1 MSTDSFAELE
11 AIQTQAGPAA
21 VLRKLAENLRE
32 QRQFHQLFD
41 ALLMQKKQSLGLP
54 LIRPTSL
61 DDVPADLRDDFE
73 ATYVAS
79 AREVGQL
86 LLADKQL
93 GQAWMYMRTIR
104 EPGPIKEAIEK
115 LDAKADYSE
124 EAIDIAL
131 YQGIA
136 PVKGLEMMLNSHGTC
151 SSITALD
158 QQFMRLES
166 GARTQC
172 AALLVKRLYD
182 DITQTLQ
189 HEVERKQGLAA
200 PGQTLRELIAGRDW
214 LFADNN
220 YHIDVS
226 HLHSVVRF
234 SRSLT
239 AQSPELS
246 LAIQLAEYGSRL
258 AQQYQYAGDPPF
270 EDFYPAHV
278 QFLKAIACINQD
290 AALEY
295 FREKLRPDAN
305 DPDNQLVAFGFVD
318 LLTRLGRM
326 DEALNVAAKYLS
338 QASEQTGF
346 SFADLCA
353 EAGRYDL
360 LAQVSRDKGDLLTFA
375 AALLQPNTKPLN

>member
-1 MSTDSFAELE
+1 MATDSYTELE
-11 AIQTQAGPAA
+11 ELKTQQGSAA
-21 VLRKLAENLRE
+21 VLQKLAEMLRE
-32 QRQFHQLFD
+32 NAQFHQLFD
-41 ALLMQKKQSLGLP
+41 AMLMQKKHSLGLP
-54 LIRPTSL
+54 LLRPTSF
-61 DDVPADLRDDFE
+61 DDVPADKRDEFE
-73 ATYVAS
+73 ATYVSA
-79 AREVGQL
+79 AREVGNL

-104 EPGPIKEAIEK
+104 EPEVIKAAIEK
-115 LDAKADYSE
+115 LDSKNEYSE

-158 QQFMRLES
+158 QQFQRLEPA
-166 GARTQC
+166 ARTQC

-182 DITQTLQ
+182 DVAQTIQ

-214 LFADNN
+214 LFADAN

-234 SRSLT
+234 ARSLT
-239 AQSPELS
+239 PQTPELA

-258 AQQYQYAGDPPF
+258 AEQYQYAGDPPF
-270 EDFYPAHV
+270 EDFYPAHA
-278 QFLKAIACINQD
+278 QYLKAIGNVNQD
-290 AALEY
+290 AALSY
-295 FREKLRPDAN
+295 FREKLRPDVN
-305 DPDNQLVAFGFVD
+305 DPDNQLAAIGLVE

-326 DEALNVAAKYLS
+326 DEALEIAAKYLS
-338 QASEQTGF
+338 QSSEQTGF

-353 EAGRYDL
+353 DAGRFDL
-360 LAQVSRDKGDLLTFA
+360 LTQVSKDKGDLLTFTA
-375 AALLQPNTKPLN
+375 AMLQAK

>member
-239 AQSPELS
+239 AQSPELP

>member
-11 AIQTQAGPAA
+11 ALKTQQGPTA
-21 VLRKLAENLRE
+21 VLQKLADTLRE

-54 LIRPTSL
+54 LLRPTSF
-61 DDVPADLRDDFE
+61 DDVPADKRDDFE
-73 ATYVAS
+73 ETYVAS

-104 EPGPIKEAIEK
+104 EPEPIKAALEK
-115 LDAKADYSE
+115 LDAKTEYSE

-158 QQFMRLES
+158 QQFQRLDPA
-166 GARTQC
+166 ARAQC

-182 DITQTLQ
+182 DVAQTLQ
-189 HEVERKQGLAA
+189 HEVEKKQGLAA
-200 PGQTLRELIAGRDW
+200 PGQTLRELMAGRDW
-214 LFADNN
+214 LFADGN

-234 SRSLT
+234 ARSLR
-239 AQSPELS
+239 ADQPELL
-246 LAIQLAEYGSRL
+246 LAIQLAEYGSHL
-258 AQQYQYAGDPPF
+258 AEQYQYAGDPPF

-278 QFLKAIACINQD
+278 QFLKAIGNINQD
-290 AALEY
+290 TALNY
-295 FREKLRPDAN
+295 FRDKLRPDSM
-305 DPDNQLVAFGFVD
+305 DPDNQLVALGFVD

-326 DEALNVAAKYLS
+326 DEALDVAKAHLS
-338 QASEQTGF
+338 HSSEQTGF

-353 EAGRYDL
+353 DAGRYDL
-360 LAQVSRDKGDLLTFA
+360 LTEVSREKGDILTFA
-375 AALLQPNTKPLN
+375 AAMLQAKK

>member
-11 AIQTQAGPAA
+11 ALKTQQGPTA
-21 VLRKLAENLRE
+21 VLQKLADTLRE

-54 LIRPTSL
+54 LLRPTSF
-61 DDVPADLRDDFE
+61 DDVPAEQRDDFE

-79 AREVGQL
+79 AREVGKML
-86 LLADKQL
+86 LDDKQL

-104 EPGPIKEAIEK
+104 EPELIKAALEQ
-115 LDAKADYSE
+115 LDPKNDYSE

-136 PVKGLEMMLNSHGTC
+136 PVRGLEMMLNSHGTC

-158 QQFMRLES
+158 QQFQRLES
-166 GARTQC
+166 TARTQC

-182 DITQTLQ
+182 DVSQTIQ

-200 PGQTLRELIAGRDW
+200 PGQTLHELIAGRDW
-214 LFADNN
+214 LFAEAN

-234 SRSLT
+234 ARSLT
-239 AQSPELS
+239 AQSPELP

-270 EDFYPAHV
+270 EDFYPAHE
-278 QFLKAIACINQD
+278 QFLKAIGNINQD
-290 AALEY
+290 AALNY
-295 FREKLRPDAN
+295 FRDKLRPEAN
-305 DPDNQLVAFGFVD
+305 DPENQLVALGFVD

-326 DEALNVAAKYLS
+326 DEALDVAAKYLS
-338 QASEQTGF
+338 QSTEQTGF

-353 EAGRYDL
+353 DAGRYDL
-360 LAQVSRDKGDLLTFA
+360 LTQVSKDKGDLLTFT
-375 AALLQPNTKPLN
+375 AALLQAAK

>member
-11 AIQTQAGPAA
+11 ALKTQQGPAA
-21 VLRKLAENLRE
+21 VLKKLADTLRE
-32 QRQFHQLFD
+32 QGQYHQLFD

-54 LIRPTSL
+54 LLRPTSL
-61 DDVPADLRDDFE
+61 DDVPADKRDDFE
-73 ATYVAS
+73 ETYVAS

-104 EPGPIKEAIEK
+104 EPEPIKAALEK
-115 LDAKADYSE
+115 LDAKNEYSE

-158 QQFMRLES
+158 QQFLRLEPA
-166 GARTQC
+166 ARAQC
-172 AALLVKRLYD
+172 AALLVRRLYD
-182 DITQTLQ
+182 DVSQTLQ
-189 HEVERKQGLAA
+189 HEVEKKQGLAA
-200 PGQTLRELIAGRDW
+200 PGQTLRELMAGRDW
-214 LFADNN
+214 LFADAN

-234 SRSLT
+234 ARSLR
-239 AQSPELS
+239 ADQPELP
-246 LAIQLAEYGSRL
+246 LAIQLAEYGSHL
-258 AQQYQYAGDPPF
+258 AEQYQYAGDPPF

-278 QFLKAIACINQD
+278 QFLKALGNINQD
-290 AALEY
+290 AALSY
-295 FREKLRPDAN
+295 FRDKLRPDSF
-305 DPDNQLVAFGFVD
+305 DPENQLVALGFVD

-326 DEALNVAAKYLS
+326 DEALEVAKAHLS
-338 QASEQTGF
+338 QSTDQTGF

-353 EAGRYDL
+353 DAGRYDL
-360 LAQVSRDKGDLLTFA
+360 LTEVSKEKGDILTFTA
-375 AALLQPNTKPLN
+375 AMLQSAK

>member
-1 MSTDSFAELE
+1 MSTDDFTALEELK
-11 AIQTQAGPAA
+11 AQQGPTA
-21 VLRKLAENLRE
+21 VLQKLAETLRE
-32 QRQFHQLFD
+32 RGQFHQLFD

-54 LIRPTSL
+54 LLRPTSF
-61 DDVPADLRDDFE
+61 DDVPADKRDDFE

-79 AREVGQL
+79 AREVGNL
-86 LLADKQL
+86 LLEDKQL

-104 EPGPIKEAIEK
+104 EPERIKAALEK
-115 LDAKADYSE
+115 LDSKNDYSE

-158 QQFMRLES
+158 QQLQRLEPT
-166 GARTQC
+166 ARTQC
-172 AALLVKRLYD
+172 TALLVKRLYED
-182 DITQTLQ
+182 VAQTIQ
-189 HEVERKQGLAA
+189 HEVEKKQGLAA

-214 LFADNN
+214 LFADAN

-234 SRSLT
+234 ARSLT
-239 AQSPELS
+239 AESPELP
-246 LAIQLAEYGSRL
+246 LAIQLAEYGSKL
-258 AQQYQYAGDPPF
+258 AEQYQYAGDPPF
-270 EDFYPAHV
+270 EDFYPAHA
-278 QFLKAIACINQD
+278 QYLKALGNINQD
-290 AALEY
+290 AALNY

-305 DPDNQLVAFGFVD
+305 DPENQLVALSLVE

-326 DEALNVAAKYLS
+326 DEALEIAKKYLS
-338 QASEQTGF
+338 QSSDQTGF

-353 EAGRYDL
+353 DAGRYDL
-360 LAQVSRDKGDLLTFA
+360 LTEVSKDKGDLLTFTA
-375 AALLQPNTKPLN
+375 AILQTGN

>member
-1 MSTDSFAELE
+1 MATDSYTELE
-11 AIQTQAGPAA
+11 ELKTQQGPAA
-21 VLRKLAENLRE
+21 VLQKLAETLRE
-32 QRQFHQLFD
+32 NAQFHQLFD
-41 ALLMQKKQSLGLP
+41 ALLMQKKHSLGLP
-54 LIRPTSL
+54 LLRPTSF
-61 DDVPADLRDDFE
+61 DDVPADKRDDFE
-73 ATYVAS
+73 ATYVAA
-79 AREVGQL
+79 AREVGKL
-86 LLADKQL
+86 LLDDKQL

-104 EPGPIKEAIEK
+104 EPEVIKAAIEK
-115 LDAKADYSE
+115 LDSKSEYSE

-158 QQFMRLES
+158 QQFMRLEPT
-166 GARTQC
+166 ARTQC

-182 DITQTLQ
+182 DVTQTIQ

-214 LFADNN
+214 LFADAN

-234 SRSLT
+234 ARSLT
-239 AQSPELS
+239 AQSPELP

-258 AQQYQYAGDPPF
+258 AEQYQYAGDPPF

-278 QFLKAIACINQD
+278 QFLKAIGNINQE
-290 AALEY
+290 AALNY
-295 FREKLRPDAN
+295 FREKLRPDSN
-305 DPDNQLVAFGFVD
+305 EPENQLVALGLVD
-318 LLTRLGRM
+318 LLTRLGKM
-326 DEALNVAAKYLS
+326 DEALDVAAKYLS
-338 QASEQTGF
+338 QSSEQTGF

-353 EAGRYDL
+353 DAGRFDL
-360 LAQVSRDKGDLLTFA
+360 LTQVSKDKGDLLTFTA
-375 AALLQPNTKPLN
+375 AMLQASK